1 MKARSRFSVRKGRGE
16 RIAILR
22 LEFQHLSV
30 NAGRFVTLVE
40 GLAMLAPVGFTGSV
54 EAGRSSPTE

>member
-1 MKARSRFSVRKGRGE
+1 
-16 RIAILR
+16 LR